1 MKCKIDSLF
10 HSHPVIRIWLTVWK
24 CYTNDG
30 RDRTMVF
37 AYVPPYRIFL
47 WMPTATWWQRVNFC
61 SLYRFFLFI
70 YKVSN
75 KFMKMIDIILHQQIS
90 KLLQIITVIQN
101 QTFFFNLRQ
110 AWNNHGMWMWSCNI
124 ADYYKKW
131 FIWFSPSLNYILPP
145 SHFRVGSGK
154 NYSLIL

>member
-24 CYTNDG
+24 CYTNDC
-30 RDRTMVF
+30 RHRTMVF
-37 AYVPPYRIFL
+37 AYVPPYRTFL

-90 KLLQIITVIQN
+90 KLLQLITVIQN
-101 QTFFFNLRQ
+101 QTFFL
-110 AWNNHGMWMWSCNI
+110 
-124 ADYYKKW
+124 
-131 FIWFSPSLNYILPP
+131 IWDRPEITMECECEVVILLTIIKSDLFDFHP
-145 SHFRVGSGK
+145 
-154 NYSLIL
+154 L